1 MSDYEFDFG
10 GSAGPFLRWHPRAT
24 ELGDIAAGQWSLR
37 SPGGERTRV
46 ESMTR
51 AFVFDVPSPTDR
63 VGAFRRCARCRTRA
77 RVG

>member
-37 SPGGERTRV
+37 SPGGERTHV
-46 ESMTR
+46 ESQ
-51 AFVFDVPSPTDR
+51 AAS
-63 VGAFRRCARCRTRA
+63 
-77 RVG
+77 